1 MTDDDADRGGV
12 RDGSEDRGTGEDARP
27 DGGDAGG
34 DVERTDVDASE
45 MPSWSESAA
54 SKIVTASAKERVF
67 ISVAAFA
74 ASVLVGSVLVYVSGF
89 LVDCIG
95 GRFLGSC
102 YNPFLVYYYLFVD
115 PFVGGFNLALVMKE
129 SVLLLFTGLSVAV
142 AFRAGLFNI
151 GSQGQLVLGG
161 LASALALI
169 FVAPLAPGGVLGS
182 LALVPLALL
191 VGAGVGGL
199 YAAIPGALKAYAGAN
214 EVITTIMLNFVATN
228 LAFFLIST
236 YYQDPGSGSV
246 QTVAIPEAAR
256 LRPIAPFFEGAQ
268 FSVLALALGL
278 GLVGGTFYVLANTA
292 FGYDLRTS
300 GLQAAAAD
308 YAGVDSRK
316 LVVSSMTLSGAL
328 AGIGGAVYV
337 MMVMARYRTGIP
349 SLGFDGITVSILAGN
364 NPLGVAPAA
373 LLFGVMKAGSLS
385 IDFSLGV
392 PKQLVGVLRGLVI
405 LFVAMP
411 EFFRLLARYTP
422 YGPDTDRAV
431 ATDGGGDD
439 G

>member
-1 MTDDDADRGGV
+1 MSDDRPDA
-12 RDGSEDRGTGEDARP
+12 GSEDAADAATTEVD
-27 DGGDAGG
+27 DGDI
-34 DVERTDVDASE
+34 
-45 MPSWSESAA
+45 PSWSESAA

-67 ISVAAFA
+67 ISVAAFL
-74 ASVLVGSVLVYVSGF
+74 ASVLVGSVLVYLSG
-89 LVDCIG
+89 LVVDCPG
-95 GRFLGSC
+95 GGFLGSC
-102 YNPFLVYYYLFVD
+102 YNPFLVYYFLFVD
-115 PFVGGFNLALVMKE
+115 PFIGGFNIALVMKE
-129 SVLLLFTGLSVAV
+129 TVLLLFTGLSVAV

-161 LASALALI
+161 LATALALI
-169 FVAPLAPGGVLGS
+169 FVAPLAPGGVLGT
-182 LALVPLALL
+182 LVLVPFALF
-191 VGAGVGGL
+191 VGAVFGGL
-199 YAAIPGALKAYAGAN
+199 YAAIPGALKAYAEAN

-236 YYQDPGSGSV
+236 YYQDPESGSV

-256 LRPIAPFFEGAQ
+256 LNPIVPFFEGAQ
-268 FSVLALALGL
+268 FSVLALLLGL
-278 GLVGGTFYVLANTA
+278 ALVAATFYVLANTA
-292 FGYDLRTS
+292 FGYDVRTS

-308 YAGVDSRK
+308 YAGVDPKR

-328 AGIGGAVYV
+328 AGVGGAVYV
-337 MMVMARYRTGIP
+337 MMVMARYRTGVP
-349 SLGFDGITVSILAGN
+349 ALGFDGITVSILAGN
-364 NPLGVAPAA
+364 NPLGVIPAA

-422 YGPDTDRAV
+422 YGPDADRAV
-431 ATDGGGDD
+431 ATDGGDD
-439 G
+439 DA

>member
-1 MTDDDADRGGV
+1 MTDDQ
-12 RDGSEDRGTGEDARP
+12 S
-27 DGGDAGG
+27 DAGG
-34 DVERTDVDASE
+34 KDGADDQSAAGSEAAADAATTEVDDGDI
-45 MPSWSESAA
+45 PSWSESAA

-67 ISVAAFA
+67 ISVAAFL
-74 ASVLVGSVLVYVSGF
+74 ASVLVGSVLVYLSG
-89 LVDCIG
+89 LVVDCTSAG
-95 GRFLGSC
+95 FLGSC
-102 YNPFLVYYYLFVD
+102 YNPFLVYYFLFVD
-115 PFVGGFNLALVMKE
+115 PFIGGFNVALVMKE
-129 SVLLLFTGLSVAV
+129 TVLLLFTGLSVAV

-161 LASALALI
+161 LATALALI
-169 FVAPLAPGGVLGS
+169 FVAPLAPGGVLGT
-182 LALVPLALL
+182 LVLVPFALL
-191 VGAGVGGL
+191 VGAVFGGL
-199 YAAIPGALKAYAGAN
+199 YAAIPGALKAYAEAN

-236 YYQDPGSGSV
+236 YYQDPESGSV

-256 LRPIAPFFEGAQ
+256 LKPIVPFFEGAQ
-268 FSVLALALGL
+268 FSVLALLLGV
-278 GLVGGTFYVLANTA
+278 GLVAGTFYVLANTA
-292 FGYDLRTS
+292 FGYDVRTS

-308 YAGVDSRK
+308 YAGVDPKR

-328 AGIGGAVYV
+328 AGVGGAVYV
-337 MMVMARYRTGIP
+337 MMVMARYRTGVP
-349 SLGFDGITVSILAGN
+349 ALGFDGITVSILAGN
-364 NPLGVAPAA
+364 NPLGVIPAA

-422 YGPDTDRAV
+422 YGPDADRAV
-431 ATDGGGDD
+431 ATDGGDD
-439 G
+439 DA

>member
-1 MTDDDADRGGV
+1 MTDDQSDA
-12 RDGSEDRGTGEDARP
+12 GSEKTTDSTTTEVD
-27 DGGDAGG
+27 DGDI
-34 DVERTDVDASE
+34 
-45 MPSWSESAA
+45 PSWSESAA

-67 ISVAAFA
+67 ISVAAFL
-74 ASVLVGSVLVYVSGF
+74 ASVLVGSVLVYLSG
-89 LVDCIG
+89 LVVDCPSG
-95 GRFLGSC
+95 GFLGSC
-102 YNPFLVYYYLFVD
+102 YNPFLVYYFLFVD
-115 PFVGGFNLALVMKE
+115 PFIGGFNVALVMKE
-129 SVLLLFTGLSVAV
+129 TVLLLFTGLSVAV

-161 LASALALI
+161 LATALALV
-169 FVAPLAPGGVLGS
+169 FVAPLAPGGVLGT
-182 LALVPLALL
+182 LVLVPFALL
-191 VGAGVGGL
+191 VGAVFGGL
-199 YAAIPGALKAYAGAN
+199 YAAIPGALKAYAEAN

-236 YYQDPGSGSV
+236 YYQDPESGSV

-256 LRPIAPFFEGAQ
+256 LKPIVPFFEGAQ
-268 FSVLALALGL
+268 FSIIALLLGLALVA
-278 GLVGGTFYVLANTA
+278 GTFYVLANTA
-292 FGYDLRTS
+292 FGYDVRTS

-308 YAGVDSRK
+308 YAGVDPKR

-328 AGIGGAVYV
+328 AGVGGAVYV
-337 MMVMARYRTGIP
+337 MMVMARYRTGVP
-349 SLGFDGITVSILAGN
+349 ALGFDGITVSILAGN
-364 NPLGVAPAA
+364 NPLGVIPAA

-411 EFFRLLARYTP
+411 EFFRMLARYTP
-422 YGPDTDRAV
+422 YGPDADRTV
-431 ATDGGGDD
+431 ATDGGEDD